1 MKRSETE
8 GATGKVTRLEAGL
21 RMVLAG
27 NPSPMTGRGTN
38 TYIVGSGAVAV
49 IDPGPDDTRHMA
61 AILAALEPGER
72 ISHILVT
79 HAHLDHSPLSR
90 ALSGRTGAPVLAF
103 GGAGA
108 GRSATMAA
116 LAHTG
121 LLRGGEGVDTG
132 FAPDRTLADGDIVR
146 GGDWALRA
154 IHTPGHFANHL
165 SFAAT
170 LPDGPVIFSGD
181 HVMGWA
187 TSLVS
192 PPDGDMGA
200 YFRSL
205 DRLAREPARRFH
217 PGHGDP
223 VADPA
228 ARIAELRT
236 HRRMREAQIL
246 AALASGPAN
255 AATLARSIY
264 LDTPPALLP
273 AAERNVLAHLI
284 DLSEQGRVTHPG
296 PITPAT
302 EFRLTEGAKIF

>member
-1 MKRSETE
+1 MKRSDTE

-27 NPSPMTGRGTN
+27 NPSPMTYRGTN
-38 TYIVGSGAVAV
+38 TYIVGTGAVAV
-49 IDPGPDDTRHMA
+49 IDPGPDDARHMA

-103 GGAGA
+103 GGAEA

-116 LAHTG
+116 LAEAGH
-121 LLRGGEGVDTG
+121 LRGGEGVDTG
-132 FAPDRTLADGDIVR
+132 FAPDQTLAEGDIVR

-170 LPDGPVIFSGD
+170 LPCGPVIFSGD

-200 YFRSL
+200 YMTSL
-205 DRLAREPARRFH
+205 ARLAAEGATRLY

-223 VADPA
+223 VARPA
-228 ARIAELRT
+228 ERIVALT
-236 HRRMREAQIL
+236 VHRREREAQIL
-246 AALASGPAN
+246 AALREAPSD
-255 AATLARSIY
+255 AAGLAARIY
-264 LDTPPALLP
+264 IETPPALL
-273 AAERNVLAHLI
+273 AAATRNVLAHLV
-284 DLSEQGRVTHPG
+284 DLEDRNLVACEGPLHPD
-296 PITPAT
+296 AV
-302 EFRLTEGAKIF
+302 FRQI